1 MSPASYNHLSDSE
14 LIALYKLDS
23 NKQAFGILFNRYT
36 HLVFGVCLKY
46 LKDRDD
52 AEDAV
57 MQIFE
62 KLLTD
67 IIKHDVQEFKFWIH
81 TVAKNHCLMQL
92 RKEQHDRKHQNQLD
106 KDAISLMDF
115 TEDAHHDR
123 NEIKEIQLNEMNL
136 ALKQLNDTQRRCIE
150 LFYIQDKSYQQI
162 ALETGFTLNEVRS
175 YIQNG
180 KRNLKIHLE
189 KIRERN

>member
-1 MSPASYNHLSDSE
+1 LSPASYNHLSDSE

-92 RKEQHDRKHQNQLD
+92 RKEQHARKHQNQLD

-189 KIRERN
+189 KIRERK

>member
-1 MSPASYNHLSDSE
+1 
-14 LIALYKLDS
+14 
-23 NKQAFGILFNRYT
+23 
-36 HLVFGVCLKY
+36 
-46 LKDRDD
+46 
-52 AEDAV
+52 
-57 MQIFE
+57 
-62 KLLTD
+62 
-67 IIKHDVQEFKFWIH
+67 
-81 TVAKNHCLMQL
+81 MQL
-92 RKEQHDRKHQNQLD
+92 RKEQHARKHQNQLD